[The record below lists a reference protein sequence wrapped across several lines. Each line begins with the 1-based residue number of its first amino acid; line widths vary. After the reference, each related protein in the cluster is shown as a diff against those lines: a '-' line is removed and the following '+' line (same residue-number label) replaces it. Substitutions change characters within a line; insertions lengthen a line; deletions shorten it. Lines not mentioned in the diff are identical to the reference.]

1 MNKKICLLLTLIIG
15 LSVFA
20 GCGSDG
26 DKVVIGSKTFTE
38 NILLSEMYAQLIEAK
53 TDIEVERK
61 QNLGATSVCFPAIK
75 KGEIDIYLEYT
86 GTAYNELLGLE
97 LTEESTS
104 DYIYETSKEKL
115 NSDHDITM
123 FSPIGINNTFALAMS
138 ESKAK
143 ELGIKTMSDLSE
155 HSSDFRFGANHIF
168 YTREKDGY
176 DTITEVYSYKFSAAQ
191 KMDTSLLYDAV
202 KEDKLDV
209 IVVYATDS
217 LLKKYELTIL
227 EDDKEV
233 FPAYYGTPICRNE
246 TLEKH
251 PELKE
256 VLDMLSG
263 MLDDKTMQEL
273 NYLVDVENKDVED
286 VAKDYLT
293 EKGLL

>member
-1 MNKKICLLLTLIIG
+1 MKKKICLVLALVTG
-15 LSVFA
+15 LSIFA
-20 GCGSDG
+20 GCGGSE

-61 QNLGATSVCFPAIK
+61 QNLGSTSVCFPAIK

-97 LTEESTS
+97 LTKETTS

-115 NSDHDITM
+115 NSDHNITM
-123 FSPIGINNTFALAMS
+123 LSPIGINNTFALAIS
-138 ESKAK
+138 EKKAE
-143 ELGIKTMSDLSE
+143 ELGIKTMSDLAEKSSE
-155 HSSDFRFGANHIF
+155 FRFGANHIF
-168 YTREKDGY
+168 YTRANDGY
-176 DTITEVYSYKFSAAQ
+176 DTITDVYDYNFAAAE
-191 KMDTSLLYDAV
+191 KMDSSLLYDAV

-227 EDDKEV
+227 EDDKEI
-233 FPAYYGTPICRNE
+233 FPAYYGTPVCRNE
-246 TLEKH
+246 TLEKY
-251 PELKE
+251 PELNE
-256 VLDMLSG
+256 ILDMLAG
-263 MLDDKTMQEL
+263 MLDDETMQEL
-273 NYLVDVENKDVED
+273 NYLVDVENMDVED

-293 EKGLL
+293 QEGLL